1 MLPLAGHEWMA
12 LSALEPDMGRKSS
25 IHKLEPNVRSHI
37 ERRLREDRLTLDE
50 LIEDARQTSR
60 GEQKPS
66 RSAIGRYKVSFDEMS
81 KRLREQQ
88 AMASLL
94 VEELGENPDD
104 RAGALMV
111 QSITTLTTHAAKG
124 AQIDE
129 ETTLDDVRKL
139 ARAAKDVLAARKV
152 SRKERNAI
160 QKEARDKLL
169 EEQRA
174 KLEAMPV
181 KGGVT
186 EDTKQAIREALGI
199 S

>member
-1 MLPLAGHEWMA
+1 
-12 LSALEPDMGRKSS
+12 MGRKSS

-50 LIEDARQTSR
+50 LIEDLRQNFP

-111 QSITTLTTHAAKG
+111 QSITTLTTHAAMG

-129 ETTLDDVRKL
+129 ETTVDDVRKL

-152 SRKERNAI
+152 SREERNAI

>member
-1 MLPLAGHEWMA
+1 
-12 LSALEPDMGRKSS
+12 MGRKSS
-25 IHKLEPNVRSHI
+25 IHKLESTVRSHI

-50 LIEDARQTSR
+50 LIEDLHEHFPS
-60 GEQKPS
+60 EQKPS

-111 QSITTLTTHAAKG
+111 QSITTLTTHAAMG

-129 ETTLDDVRKL
+129 ETTVDDVRKL
-139 ARAAKDVLAARKV
+139 ARAAKDVLQARKA
-152 SRKERNAI
+152 SLEERRQI
-160 QKEARDKLL
+160 EREAREKLL
-169 EEQRA
+169 QEQQGRLEELRGSDGMSEQ
-174 KLEAMPV
+174 LE
-181 KGGVT
+181 
-186 EDTKQAIREALGI
+186 DRIRRVLMGKA
-199 S
+199 